1 MSNSAPVDAKS
12 QLSTLPNGV
21 RVISENTHAKGA
33 SLGVFVG
40 TGSRDEVPGAA
51 GAAKMT
57 EAMAYASSKGNTQF
71 GFHHEVEALGGVLNV
86 QASREDIV
94 YGVDCGNAQTGAML
108 EVLADSVLNP
118 DFRYHEVEDE
128 KPRLKSKCAAA
139 MDNSNQVV
147 TEAAHVAAFGAS
159 GLGNTIA
166 PTHSKLA
173 ALSEYDLGDFHT
185 RGFTAGN
192 IVVAGAGVEHDKFV
206 KQVEAAFGS
215 VSGSAP
221 AKTASPYTGGQYCI
235 AGEPT
240 DGMTHVVLGFNGAS
254 WNSDNLIA
262 TCVLHTLMGGG
273 GSFSAGGPGK
283 GMYSRL
289 YLQVL
294 NQHHWVQNATALN
307 SPYTDSGLFGIFGSS
322 MGADAPALVQVLAD
336 QLAKMAGPVTDEELS
351 RAKAMTKSS
360 VLMNLE
366 SQAILLEDLGKQVLC
381 YGKRVGAPELT
392 AQIDKV
398 TAADLQKVAKEM
410 LSTPLTYA
418 AYGETQA
425 LPRYDVVANSIN

>member
-1 MSNSAPVDAKS
+1 
-12 QLSTLPNGV
+12 
-21 RVISENTHAKGA
+21 
-33 SLGVFVG
+33 
-40 TGSRDEVPGAA
+40 
-51 GAAKMT
+51 
-57 EAMAYASSKGNTQF
+57 
-71 GFHHEVEALGGVLNV
+71 
-86 QASREDIV
+86 
-94 YGVDCGNAQTGAML
+94 ML

-128 KPRLKSKCAAA
+128 KPRLKPKCEAA
-139 MDNSNQVV
+139 MENSNQVV

-159 GLGNTIA
+159 GLGRSIA
-166 PTHSKLA
+166 PSHTKLA
-173 ALSEYDLGDFHT
+173 ALGDGDLADFHA

-192 IVVAGAGVEHDKFV
+192 IVVAGAGVEHDAFV

-215 VSGSAP
+215 AAGKAP
-221 AKTASPYTGGQYCI
+221 APVSSPYTGGQYCL
-235 AGEPT
+235 AGEPA

-254 WNSDNLIA
+254 WNDDNLIDV
-262 TCVLHTLMGGG
+262 CVLHTLMGGG

-294 NQHHWVQNATALN
+294 NQHHWVQNATAIN
-307 SPYTDSGLFGIFGSS
+307 SPYTDTGLFGVFGSA
-322 MGADAPALVQVLAD
+322 MGGDAPALVQVLAD
-336 QLAKMAGPVTDEELS
+336 QLAKMAGPVTEEELS

-366 SQAILLEDLGKQVLC
+366 SQGIQLEDLGKQVLC
-381 YGKRVGAPELT
+381 YGKRVGASELT

-398 TAADLQKVAKEM
+398 TAADLQKAAKQM

-418 AYGETQA
+418 AFGETQA